1 MHGILV
7 LLVFDA
13 CPRGGAQVFAKC
25 VEASVILKFHSNIL
39 QYTFEKVRPFSSV
52 PKLRS
57 CKIEMLIL
65 P

>member
-7 LLVFDA
+7 ILVFDA

-25 VEASVILKFHSNIL
+25 IEASVILKFPNIL
-39 QYTFEKVRPFSSV
+39 EYTFEKVCPFSSV

-57 CKIEMLIL
+57 RKIEMLIL